1 MHPFEVRLPPPPLG
15 RTGLVP
21 SLGEWTGGVLP
32 KPPLSFAIVLL
43 LLRRLANYFFS
54 AFFFISSLRSIFF
67 SSRLLSLAT
76 IAPFDSGLCDGE
88 YLRRSLA
95 SCQAQF
101 VK

>member
-32 KPPLSFAIVLL
+32 KPPLPLAIMVLL
-43 LLRRLANYFFS
+43 LPEGGYFLRSFFFS
-54 AFFFISSLRSIFF
+54 SSLRSSFF
-67 SSRLLSLAT
+67 SSFFDSLAT
-76 IAPFDSGLCDGE
+76 IAPFDSGLCNGE
-88 YLRRSLA
+88 YLRRYLT